1 MRNVDTLKEW
11 AEVNRLCLNQIKDI
25 RQFVK
30 AYINTHAKTRKRHLL
45 ISILVRCSTNLT
57 SIAILTKFMVMS
69 KNPLNLKLSV
79 GILLRNC
86 YMDALLGL
94 YLCDQDE
101 CHVEEIAEVLNADYV
116 KALFDQFEV
125 YRDKLDDIGFDD
137 DFLEHVYTM
146 CIEDN
151 YLNYLELNEDTEEI
165 KPGKERYIWK
175 ALPKDKIRTLLPKN
189 VAKRELD
196 IKTIWEILKCNVKY
210 ADCANNLYAYYKY
223 FSQYEHFSEAGHGN
237 AIVTNSD
244 DNVNLVKAMERL
256 GEAESLIKSELMSF

>member
-1 MRNVDTLKEW
+1 MNGVDNLKEW
-11 AEVNRLCLNQIKDI
+11 AEVNRICVRQVKEIKL
-25 RQFVK
+25 FVWDFIK
-30 AYINTHAKTRKRHLL
+30 VHARTRKYYLQISL
-45 ISILVRCSTNLT
+45 IVRCSTNLT

-101 CHVEEIAEVLNADYV
+101 CHIEEIAEVLNADYV

-137 DFLEHVYTM
+137 DFLEHLYTL

-151 YLNYLELNEDTEEI
+151 FLGYLEFNDETKEI
-165 KPGKERYIWK
+165 KRGNERYIWK
-175 ALPKDKIRTLLPKN
+175 VMPKDKIRTLKPKKL
-189 VAKRELD
+189 AIRELD
-196 IKTIWEILKCNVKY
+196 IKTIWEALKCKEKY
-210 ADCANNLYAYYKY
+210 VDCANNLYAYYKY
-223 FSQYEHFSEAGHGN
+223 FSQYEHFSEAGNGN
-237 AIVTNSD
+237 SIVSNEN
-244 DNVNLVKAMERL
+244 DNVNLVKAIERL
-256 GEAESLIKSELMSF
+256 VEAEELIMRGINV

>member
-11 AEVNRLCLNQIKDI
+11 VEVNRLCLHQVKDI
-25 RQFVK
+25 KQFAK
-30 AYINTHAKTRKRHLL
+30 EYINTHAKTRKRHLL

-151 YLNYLELNEDTEEI
+151 YLNYLEINEETKEI
-165 KPGKERYIWK
+165 KPGSERYIWK
-175 ALPKDKIRTLLPKN
+175 TMPKDNIRTLIPKK
-189 VAKRELD
+189 VVKRELD
-196 IKTIWEILKCNVKY
+196 IKTIWETLKSNEKY

-223 FSQYEHFSEAGHGN
+223 FSQYEHFSEAGLEN
-237 AIVTNSD
+237 AIATDVD
-244 DNVNLVKAMERL
+244 DNVNLVKAVERL
-256 GEAESLIKSELMSF
+256 EGAESIMKLELMSF